1 MEGILYHRKCRED
14 RNFQIHLSSKFKIC
28 ISLVF
33 LNEVK
38 YNSISFIPPTK
49 KCHPERKA
57 RYGEKKGEEAFS
69 RRKSSAIN
77 LFYLEFCLRTEGKLF
92 ISSFHFYVGICMVQV
107 TSEIW
112 DFLYL
117 ES

>member
-1 MEGILYHRKCRED
+1 MQG

-28 ISLVF
+28 ILLVF

-57 RYGEKKGEEAFS
+57 RYGEKRGEEAFS
-69 RRKSSAIN
+69 RRKSSAVN
-77 LFYLEFCLRTEGKLF
+77 LFYLEFCLRSEGKLF
-92 ISSFHFYVGICMVQV
+92 ISFIFMSAY
-107 TSEIW
+107 IW
-112 DFLYL
+112 FKSLQKFGTFFIWNHRNAERYNSDGL
-117 ES
+117 